1 MKFFVLYLVLFV
13 SLPIFAQSKLRA
25 YLDNKQFYAPGV
37 GNYVEFHLQ
46 FIGHTLDYKGTD
58 DGLIADIAV
67 TFAIHQDGINVFSDA
82 YRLASPVMVDSIVD
96 DFYDIKR
103 VTLEPGEYTFKLV
116 LDDLLN
122 EEPPLSTSHTFYVE
136 ELSDGVS
143 ISDIEIAEVAK
154 KGDPNSPFYKSGLEI
169 IPRLATFYPEQ
180 LNKIP
185 VYFEVYNTTI
195 LEDTVFGIKQVLIN
209 AETGDT
215 LHNLTAYSRHQS
227 EKVIPVFK
235 TLDLDQVYTGKYI
248 LRYSLI
254 NRKMSELAFQTYEF
268 ERSNDAFKDLTL
280 LDMSIDPSFQAS
292 ITDDSV
298 YYYLESIIPISGP
311 QEVRNITRI
320 AKEKNLENARLYIQK
335 FWNVTAPGSA
345 YDAWLQYKVQV
356 LYVEDIYAN
365 NFQEGFETD
374 RGRVYLQYGA
384 PTNVIIKENSPSE
397 YPYEIWQ
404 YNKIGRFSNKRFIF
418 YNPDL
423 VNKAYR
429 LLHSDMLGEIKNPG
443 WPREL
448 SKRNSTNG
456 NVDDPNGGVND
467 QWGGNSNEFFRQY

>member
-1 MKFFVLYLVLFV
+1 MRYILSFFILLTAIPLF
-13 SLPIFAQSKLRA
+13 SQNKLRA

-46 FIGHTLDYKGTD
+46 FIGHTLNYKGVEG
-58 DGLIADIAV
+58 GLMAELSVSFSI
-67 TFAIHQDGINVFSDA
+67 QKNGENVFSDA
-82 YRLASPVMVDSIVD
+82 YRLNSPLMVDSIVD
-96 DFYDIKR
+96 DFYDLRR
-103 VTLEPGEYTFKLV
+103 VTLEPGNYTFKLV

-122 EEPPLSTSHTFYVE
+122 DESALTTSHSFYVE
-136 ELSDGVS
+136 ELSDGIS
-143 ISDIEIAEVAK
+143 ISDIEIAEIAK
-154 KGDPNSPFYKSGLEI
+154 AGDPNSPFFKSGLEI
-169 IPRLATFYPEQ
+169 IPRLSTFYPEQ

-185 VYFEVYNTTI
+185 VYFEIYNST
-195 LEDTVFGIKQVLIN
+195 LLSDSVFGIKQELIN
-209 AETGDT
+209 ADTGDT
-215 LHNLTAYSRHQS
+215 LHGLTTYSRHRTD
-227 EKVIPVFK
+227 EVIPIFK
-235 TLDLDQVYTGKYI
+235 TIDLEQIYTGKYI
-248 LRYSLI
+248 LRYALI

-268 ERSNDAFKDLTL
+268 ERSHDPLQDMSL
-280 LDMSIDPSFQAS
+280 LDITIDPSFQAS
-292 ITDDSV
+292 ITDDSI

-311 QEVRNITRI
+311 QEIRNIARI
-320 AKEKNLENARLYIQK
+320 SKEKNPESARLYIQK
-335 FWNVTAPGSA
+335 FWNVTAPGNA
-345 YDAWLQYKVQV
+345 YESWLRYKVQV
-356 LYVEDIYAN
+356 QYVERIYAN

-429 LLHSDMLGEIKNPG
+429 LLHSDMLGEIKNPA

-456 NVDDPNGGVND
+456 NVDDPNNGVID